1 MPTRQSSPT
10 RNRGARQLRPDL
22 LTPPRRT
29 ALRMR
34 LSFSGSWRSVQ
45 ARCGPRRRLIRPYPK
60 HALRRL
66 DFVTGTPPRNE
77 GACECSVE
85 EIDRHRIV
93 EHPAHPGRCH
103 CPAIGAAILAEPR
116 GHFGMTLAEPPGGTP
131 ILMRTGKRRSAK
143 TITSRALPGI
153 PCSSFVLTYMARSP
167 LAVQMNKP
175 KPLRFLSLK
184 HGRLGR
190 RHDRVPRIGRYR
202 SVQPLM
208 PYHV

>member
-1 MPTRQSSPT
+1 MFLRSGGIDIPV
-10 RNRGARQLRPDL
+10 GA
-22 LTPPRRT
+22 T
-29 ALRMR
+29 
-34 LSFSGSWRSVQ
+34 GE
-45 ARCGPRRRLIRPYPK
+45 IRPYEVRCSPAPIRGAGSSSRSRRTLPLVS
-60 HALRRL
+60 AL
-66 DFVTGTPPRNE
+66 D
-77 GACECSVE
+77 AA
-85 EIDRHRIV
+85 H
-93 EHPAHPGRCH
+93 HPAMNAVASAASGYESTRHPSTRLHPGRRH